1 MGAHFSFAR
10 YYSINLVSLSSEI
23 LIAMRVKSARR
34 HKVRLD
40 ELIKLT
46 KRADFVCFLKK
57 NKKNW
62 YIITE

>member
-1 MGAHFSFAR
+1 MGAHFSAAR

-40 ELIKLT
+40 ELKNLT
-46 KRADFVCFLKK
+46 KRDDFVCFLTK
-57 NKKNW
+57 N
-62 YIITE
+62 